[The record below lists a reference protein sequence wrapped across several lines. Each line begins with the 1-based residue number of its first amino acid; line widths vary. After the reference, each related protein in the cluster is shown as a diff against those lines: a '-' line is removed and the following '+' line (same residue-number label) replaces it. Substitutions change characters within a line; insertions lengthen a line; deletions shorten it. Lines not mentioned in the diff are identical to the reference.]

1 MGWSLIDLLPGVFVL
16 VVATTAAAASAQWL
30 DPIPGRVQLV
40 HLGLVFAM
48 LGPSLVG
55 GAVLGPLDDLTL
67 RDPFREGSELVPHA
81 VHSYQSDVSN
91 ETLPWASA
99 TRRAYA
105 HGEWPLWLPNA
116 GAGTPLL
123 ANPQAQAL
131 QPLQLVALPFPLPRA
146 WGVSAAFKVW
156 LAFAGCFLLLRRQSL
171 GVPAALFGSVVYGL
185 SGFVIHW
192 LGWPHSNTAAL
203 LPVVLWA
210 VARVCDER
218 GWIDT
223 TVLAGASAALL
234 LSGHPETVLHAAAL
248 TGLYALV
255 RSRPTKQGARSK
267 IAIRLAAAGLVA
279 AGIAAPML
287 LPATAAVEKST
298 RAAQVAH
305 RSRRAIEDPARLARI
320 PRLEGSVISRF
331 GPTLAPHA
339 FGENRLGAYW
349 GSAHANST
357 LSGFAGTVPFLLAL
371 LAIVGGRSRRLPQE
385 RLFIG
390 MWLVALTTAAL
401 PLWLAMVMV
410 RIPVVRSSASF
421 HNRIQMLVVF
431 GTAVLSAYCVERLLR
446 SGRRP
451 TALLPLAVFLA
462 GWLVVAH
469 RVLESPAGPEV
480 LAAWRRGSLAVQ
492 LGALALVVIAL
503 PRNGRPRIPL
513 LLGVVALEL
522 LTFHRP
528 VNHQLSPELFYPATT
543 PIAFLQ
549 SQPRTHRMAALG
561 WKTFFPNVGTVVDLY
576 DARLRDPLTPRGYRE
591 LSRPLGPGGLIP
603 RRRVFYHLF
612 SVRWLLVSPGTKA
625 GPGYEL
631 ALEDP
636 NGWVFERAGSLPIVY
651 LPQTVEPLRGEPPV
665 RNQVLRSLRRGA
677 PPEMGVARWAA
688 RPDDPSRIEHFELQ
702 RSRVTVSLVSST
714 DRPLAT
720 TVYQDGGWR
729 VLADRRPAR
738 EQPVYDFFVGGWIP
752 AGTERVDL
760 LYRPTRFL
768 IGSALA
774 ALGWCGLGLLA
785 IGPPGTRSGSRL
797 FRRHRGL
804 A

>member
-1 MGWSLIDLLPGVFVL
+1 MGWSPIDLLPGAYVL
-16 VVATTAAAASAQWL
+16 LVATIAAATSGRWL
-30 DPIPGRVQLV
+30 DRIPGRVQLV

-48 LGPSLVG
+48 FGPSLVG
-55 GAVLGPLDDLTL
+55 GAVFGPLDDLTL
-67 RDPFREGSELVPHA
+67 QDPFREARELVPFP
-81 VHSYQSDVSN
+81 VHSYQSDVTH
-91 ETLPWASA
+91 ETIPWAAA

-131 QPLQLVALPFPLPRA
+131 QPLQLMALPFPLPRA
-146 WGVSAAFKVW
+146 WGVNAALKVW
-156 LAFAGCFLLLRRQSL
+156 LALAGCFLLLRRQTL
-171 GVPAALFGSVVYGL
+171 GVSAALFGSVVYGL
-185 SGFVIHW
+185 SGFVVHW
-192 LGWPHSNTAAL
+192 LGWPLSNSAAL
-203 LPVVLWA
+203 LPVVVWA

-223 TVLAGASAALL
+223 AVLAGATAALL
-234 LSGHPETVLHAAAL
+234 LSGHPETVLHAAVL

-255 RSRPTKQGARSK
+255 RSRPAEQGARSK

-287 LPATAAVEKST
+287 LPATAVVEKSA

-305 RSRRAIEDPARLARI
+305 RIRRVNEDPARLARI
-320 PRLEGSVISRF
+320 PRLEGPVISRF

-371 LAIVGGRSRRLPQE
+371 LVIVGDRSRRLPQE

-390 MWLVALTTAAL
+390 MWIVALTTVAL
-401 PLWLAMVMV
+401 PLWLGMVMV
-410 RIPVVRSSASF
+410 RIPFVRSSASF
-421 HNRIQMLVVF
+421 HNRSQMLVVF

-462 GWLVVAH
+462 GWLVVAY

-522 LTFHRP
+522 LAFHRP
-528 VNHQLSPELFYPATT
+528 VNHQLAPELFYPPTA

-549 SQPRTHRMAALG
+549 GQPRTHRMAAVG
-561 WKTFFPNVGTVVDLY
+561 WETFFPNVGTVVDLY

-591 LSRPLGPGGLIP
+591 LARPFGPGGPIA
-603 RRRVFYHLF
+603 RHRVFYHLF
-612 SVRWLLVSPGTKA
+612 SVRWLLVSPGLIP

-631 ALEDP
+631 VLEDP
-636 NGWVFERAGSLPIVY
+636 NGWVFERVGSVPIVY
-651 LPQTVEPLRGEPPV
+651 LPGAVEPLSGEPPV
-665 RNQVLRSLRRGA
+665 RKQVRRSFRRGA
-677 PPEMGVARWAA
+677 LPAMGSLRFKA
-688 RPDDPSRIEHFELQ
+688 RPGDQSRIESFEIH
-702 RSRVTVSLVSST
+702 RSRITASLVSST

-738 EQPVYDFFVGGWIP
+738 EQLVYDFFVGGWIP
-752 AGTERVDL
+752 AGTERVDF

-785 IGPPGTRSGSRL
+785 IGPPGTRSGSRPS
-797 FRRHRGL
+797 RRYRGL